1 MRDKRE
7 TKEERREKRE
17 ERGEKR
23 GCVARE
29 AAHHG
34 DSDALWAKFWPN
46 SG

>member
-7 TKEERREKRE
+7 TKEERRERRE
-17 ERGEKR
+17 ER